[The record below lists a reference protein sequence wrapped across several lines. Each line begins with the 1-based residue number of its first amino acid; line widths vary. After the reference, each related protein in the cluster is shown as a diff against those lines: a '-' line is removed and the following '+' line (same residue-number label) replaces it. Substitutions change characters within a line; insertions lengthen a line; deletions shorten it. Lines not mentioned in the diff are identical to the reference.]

1 MNRNRFFTSTVAT
14 LAVLATI
21 ATSITIA
28 DPAKDSGSPEKAD
41 MQLPPGWTPADM
53 QAVIAAA
60 TPGTMH
66 EYLVKSAGVWHG
78 ENTMWMAPN
87 AAPIKS
93 ESTTTITPILG
104 GRFVKVEM
112 EGTMPGA
119 GKYHGLAIYGYDN
132 VSGQFVSTFVD
143 NMGTG
148 IAKATGTLSDDGK
161 TLTWRYTYN
170 CPVTKKPAVMRDVS
184 KFTGANTK
192 TLVMYGVNPKTGKEY
207 KMMKIEMTRE
217 EAGEG
222 E

>member
-1 MNRNRFFTSTVAT
+1 MNRTVLMSLSLVAFAAVT
-14 LAVLATI
+14 ALAISSA
-21 ATSITIA
+21 IA
-28 DPAKDSGSPEKAD
+28 DDQKELTSAGQPKT
-41 MQLPPGWTPADM
+41 QLPPGWTPADM
-53 QAVIAAA
+53 QAVIAVA
-60 TPGTMH
+60 TPGAMH

-119 GKYHGLAIYGYDN
+119 GEYHGLAIYGYDN

-170 CPVTKKPAVMRDVS
+170 CPVTKKPAVMRDVA

-217 EAGEG
+217 EKIE
-222 E
+222 